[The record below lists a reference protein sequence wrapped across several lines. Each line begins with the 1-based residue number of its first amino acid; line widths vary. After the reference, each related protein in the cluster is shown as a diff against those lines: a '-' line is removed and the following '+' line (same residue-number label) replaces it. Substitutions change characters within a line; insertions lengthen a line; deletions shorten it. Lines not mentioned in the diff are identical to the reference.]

1 MDAAVREVKEETGV
15 ETEPV
20 GIVGFRHVLPQ
31 VDIPFPAHGCSD
43 IYGEF

>member
-1 MDAAVREVKEETGV
+1 MREVKEETGV

-31 VDIPFPAHGCSD
+31 VDIPFPAHGCAD
-43 IYGEF
+43 IYGKCFFV